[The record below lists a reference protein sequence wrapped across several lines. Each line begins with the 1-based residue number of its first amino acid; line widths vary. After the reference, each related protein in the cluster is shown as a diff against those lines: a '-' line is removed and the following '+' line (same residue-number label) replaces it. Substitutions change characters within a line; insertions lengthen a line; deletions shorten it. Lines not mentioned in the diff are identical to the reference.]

1 MSVYFEAKRLFYNQ
15 TGLGNYCRWLLRG
28 LKQHDPAETWHL
40 LTPDNGPSPYLK
52 EFTDASYRIHQY
64 ANPLG
69 LARTF
74 MLGRNLGRGD
84 ILHGLS
90 AELPFHSIRPNYRQI
105 VTVHDVIFMSRKH
118 DYAMADRMIYTAK
131 LRHAVHTADRIVC
144 VSQYTADDL
153 KKYLRVD
160 EQKIRVIYQNCDPV
174 FYQAQVHC
182 TDETLPLSLPKS
194 YWLCVSSFGPR
205 KNLNS
210 VVEAYRTMSR
220 EDRQPV
226 VMVGSGRL
234 MQPFIEAVR
243 RHELD
248 PWFIFLHNLDTPT
261 LAWLYRHSLGLIY
274 PSLMEGFGI
283 PAVEA
288 MASDVPV
295 IAHRGSV
302 LQEIAGAAGIYA
314 NCLQPEE
321 LAGAIV
327 NIQNNPQWRSG
338 FQIQAKEELKKFD
351 NSTLIHEYHQLYHD
365 TK

>member
-28 LKQHDPAETWHL
+28 LQHEYPGDIWHL
-40 LTPDNGPSPYLK
+40 LVPKNGPSPYLG
-52 EFTDASYRIHQY
+52 EFLSPSYRMHQY

-69 LARTF
+69 LVRVFA
-74 MLGRNLGRGD
+74 LGKNLGQGD

-90 AELPFHSIRPNYRQI
+90 AELPFHSVRPNYRQI
-105 VTVHDVIFMSRKH
+105 VTVHDVIFMSRKR
-118 DYAMADRMIYTAK
+118 DYTLADRMIYTAK
-131 LRHAVHTADRIVC
+131 LRHAVKTADRIVC
-144 VSQYTADDL
+144 VSQYTADEL
-153 KKYLRVD
+153 IKYLRVD
-160 EQKIRVIYQNCDPV
+160 AQKIRVIYQNCDPV
-174 FYQAQVHC
+174 FYQEQVQC
-182 TDETLPLSLPKS
+182 TDQTLPSKLPQS

-210 VVEAYRTMSR
+210 MVEAYRSMSR

-226 VMVGSGRL
+226 VMVGNGRL
-234 MQPFIEAVR
+234 LKPFREAIQR
-243 RHELD
+243 DKLD
-248 PWFIFLHNLDTPT
+248 PWFTFLHNLDTPT

-288 MASDVPV
+288 MASGVPV

-351 NSTLIHEYHQLYHD
+351 NTQLIRAYYQLYLD